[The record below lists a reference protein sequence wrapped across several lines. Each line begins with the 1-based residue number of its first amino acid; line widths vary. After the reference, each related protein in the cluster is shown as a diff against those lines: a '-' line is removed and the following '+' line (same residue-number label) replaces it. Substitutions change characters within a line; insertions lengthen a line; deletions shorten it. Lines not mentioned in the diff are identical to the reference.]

1 MDISETI
8 QFFVHICMI
17 GLTFGI
23 SIIYAYLALRSK
35 HNQPHNT
42 IMIAWTLCYTIR
54 YIIAVNDGS
63 ALALA
68 IPNCVAITISILL
81 LCIDKDKTMRR
92 IDIIYL
98 LLGIAVLATDIPDL
112 LYVEREI
119 YDGVRNHKIYFA
131 HSV

>member
-8 QFFVHICMI
+8 QFFVHVCMI

-35 HNQPHNT
+35 HNRLHNA
-42 IMIAWTLCYTIR
+42 IMIAWTLCYAIR

-68 IPNCVAITISILL
+68 IPNCVAIAISILL

-92 IDIIYL
+92 IDIAYL
-98 LLGIAVLATDIPDL
+98 LLGICILATDIPDL
-112 LYVEREI
+112 LYVKREI
-119 YDGVRNHKIYFA
+119 YDGIPNYKIHFTR
-131 HSV
+131 SI